1 MIRVL
6 FIIWSLERGGA
17 ERFLA
22 GLLEHIDRTRFDPV
36 LCCLNWKG
44 EWAEPLEKKGIKV
57 IALNKKDGI
66 DLKAFRALVRIIRE
80 GRFQVV
86 NTHLWLADVMGR
98 MAAILCGVPVIITT
112 AQNVDIW
119 KKWHHR
125 LVDRVL
131 SNKTTKM
138 IAVSRAVKEYY
149 HRQVGVPEDKIEV
162 IPNAI
167 DTAVYEN
174 PGDVSYLYKEF
185 DLKPEDFVLVC
196 VGRLNFQK
204 GHKYLLKSLKG
215 IYNEFPDTK
224 VLIVGE
230 GEERDNLKR
239 MAEDYGIMPSLRF
252 TGQRKDIPQV
262 LALSRAL
269 ILPSIFEGLPL
280 CVLEAMASARPVIAT
295 DVGGTK
301 ELAVDGQTA
310 FIVEPKKPE
319 LLSEAIRRLR
329 ALHDQGRQMGING
342 REIVMRNFSIH
353 SITRKT
359 SDLFEQS
366 VEGKACLKS

>member
-1 MIRVL
+1 MIRIL

-22 GLLEHIDRTRFDPV
+22 GLLEHMDRTRFDPV
-36 LCCLNWKG
+36 LCCMNWKG

-57 IALNKKDGI
+57 IALNKKNGI

-80 GRFQVV
+80 GRFQIV

-98 MAAILCGVPVIITT
+98 VAAILCGVPVIITT
-112 AQNVDIW
+112 AQNVDVW

-125 LVDRVL
+125 LVDRIL
-131 SNKTTKM
+131 SYRTTKM
-138 IAVSRAVKEYY
+138 IAVSNAVKEYY
-149 HRQVGVPEDKIEV
+149 HRQVGFPAAKIEV

-167 DTAVYEN
+167 DVSAYEDA
-174 PGDVSYLYKEF
+174 GDVTYLQKEF
-185 DLKPEDFVLVC
+185 DLKPGDFVLAC
-196 VGRLNFQK
+196 IGRLNLQK
-204 GHKYLLKSLKG
+204 GHKYLLESLKE
-215 IYNEFPDTK
+215 IYNEMPDLK
-224 VLIVGE
+224 VLIVGD

-239 MAEDYGIMPSLRF
+239 TAENDGIMPMLRF

-262 LALSRAL
+262 LALSKAL

-310 FIVEPKKPE
+310 FIVEPKRPE
-319 LLSEAIRRLR
+319 LLSEAVRRLR
-329 ALHDQGRQMGING
+329 ALPDQGRQMGING
-342 REIVMRNFSIH
+342 REIVRREFSI
-353 SITRKT
+353 STITRKT
-359 SDLFEQS
+359 SDMFEHL
-366 VEGKACLKS
+366 VEGVNV